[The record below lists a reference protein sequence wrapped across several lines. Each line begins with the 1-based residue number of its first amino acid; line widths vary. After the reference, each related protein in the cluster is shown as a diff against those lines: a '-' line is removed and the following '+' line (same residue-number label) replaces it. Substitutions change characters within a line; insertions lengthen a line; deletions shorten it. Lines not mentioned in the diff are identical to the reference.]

1 MTKEEL
7 LDSTAD
13 SNDILVNIDHIEGN
27 YDIESSW
34 HFGIPVEEN
43 VTGWKDEDEVIALW
57 ESCEYRCVVCDED
70 QCFCED
76 GYKRKLAHQRDCKA
90 CQILYDGGVFIN

>member
-13 SNDILVNIDHIEGN
+13 SYDILVNIDHIEGN

-43 VTGWKDEDEVIALW
+43 VTGWKASIWKDCIRKVRCSALG
-57 ESCEYRCVVCDED
+57 RCSSG
-70 QCFCED
+70 F
-76 GYKRKLAHQRDCKA
+76 
-90 CQILYDGGVFIN
+90 